1 MSVIPIDLNRRR
13 TTPGAKQSGV
23 WRHFAQSLA
32 QRVDALAACAVRN
45 AVLEQVLRR
54 SDADIRRAREL
65 MARRKL
71 PGDVNLALVR
81 VCAVRSKV
89 IS

>member
-13 TTPGAKQSGV
+13 TTRGAKRSGM
-23 WRHFAQSLA
+23 WRGFAQSLA
-32 QRVDALAACAVRN
+32 QRVDALAACAVSN
-45 AVLEQVLRR
+45 AVSEQALRR
-54 SDADIRRAREL
+54 SDADIRRAGEL

-71 PGDVNLALVR
+71 PRDVNLARVR

>member
-13 TTPGAKQSGV
+13 TTRGAKRSGM
-23 WRHFAQSLA
+23 WRGFAQS
-32 QRVDALAACAVRN
+32 VEALAACAVRN
-45 AVLEQVLRR
+45 AVSEQALRR
-54 SDADIRRAREL
+54 TDADIRRAREL

-71 PGDVNLALVR
+71 PRDVNLARVR